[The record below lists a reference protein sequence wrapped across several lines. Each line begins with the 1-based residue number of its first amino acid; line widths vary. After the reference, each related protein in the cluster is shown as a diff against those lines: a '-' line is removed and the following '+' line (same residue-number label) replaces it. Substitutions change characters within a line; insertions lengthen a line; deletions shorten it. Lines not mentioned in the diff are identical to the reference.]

1 MPKSRAERAQI
12 FQSFDALK
20 GFREILKSKEQ
31 IVVDKKLL
39 SGDELSELD
48 YKIHQIRKGMM
59 VKVVHYE
66 NGQYIETE
74 GIVSKINLDTCF
86 LQIVK
91 KKISIRTIVKIECD
105 DIEDVLFE

>member
-39 SGDELSELD
+39 SSDDLSELD
-48 YKIHQIRKGMM
+48 YKIHQIKKGMM

-66 NGQYIETE
+66 KGQYIETE
-74 GIVSKINLDTCF
+74 GIVSKINLETFF

>member
-1 MPKSRAERAQI
+1 MPRSRAERAQI

-31 IVVDKKLL
+31 IVVDKKIL
-39 SGDELSELD
+39 SSEDLSELD
-48 YKIHQIRKGMM
+48 YKIHQLQKGMM

-66 NGQYIETE
+66 KGQYIQTE
-74 GIVSKINLDTCF
+74 GIISKINLETYF

-91 KKISIRTIVKIECD
+91 KKISIRTIVKIESD
-105 DIEDVLFE
+105 DLEEMYYI